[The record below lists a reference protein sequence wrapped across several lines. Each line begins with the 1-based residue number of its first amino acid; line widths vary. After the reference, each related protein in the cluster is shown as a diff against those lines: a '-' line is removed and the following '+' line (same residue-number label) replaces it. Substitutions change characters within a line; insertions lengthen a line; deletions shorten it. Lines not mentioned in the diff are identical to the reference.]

1 MSGLNREKGLEKSD
15 EGALNP
21 EQRSKLRQLKV
32 DVQKLDEKYI
42 RVSNEI
48 YSETFRKNQTL
59 QNSNSNCITVR
70 NILNSMWLFMNLCE
84 KYYID
89 DQTISM
95 LLLQTG
101 SQIQN

>member
-48 YSETFRKNQTL
+48 SSETFRKNQT
-59 QNSNSNCITVR
+59 
-70 NILNSMWLFMNLCE
+70 
-84 KYYID
+84 
-89 DQTISM
+89 
-95 LLLQTG
+95 
-101 SQIQN
+101 